1 MRVSN
6 RSKILDAAIRV
17 INRDGL
23 TAVTF
28 DSVAAE
34 AEVTRGGM
42 IYHFPSRE
50 ALIEAINQH
59 LADQWEANLIEH
71 AGKPAQEASALE
83 RHMAYQRAST
93 HGATR
98 AELLFLLEFS
108 KNPELAKPWDRII
121 ETWSAPEPV
130 DIDDTAALSRF
141 IARLAADGLW
151 SYQYVSNK
159 SLPPAVRERVA
170 ELLVKILAD
179 GTLKSGKENQE

>member
-17 INRDGL
+17 VDRDGI

-50 ALIEAINQH
+50 ALIEAINKQ
-59 LADQWEANLIEH
+59 LADQWEASLVMH
-71 AGKPAQEASALE
+71 AGKPSEQTTALE
-83 RHMAYQRAST
+83 RQVAYQRASA

-98 AELLFLLEFS
+98 AVLLFLLEFS
-108 KNPELAKPWDRII
+108 NNPELAKPWDRII
-121 ETWSAPEPV
+121 ENWSAPEPEDLD
-130 DIDDTAALSRF
+130 DIAAMSRF

-159 SLPPAVRERVA
+159 PLKSAVRKRVA
-170 ELLVKILAD
+170 ESLIKMLTDDILPN
-179 GTLKSGKENQE
+179 GEVHQQ